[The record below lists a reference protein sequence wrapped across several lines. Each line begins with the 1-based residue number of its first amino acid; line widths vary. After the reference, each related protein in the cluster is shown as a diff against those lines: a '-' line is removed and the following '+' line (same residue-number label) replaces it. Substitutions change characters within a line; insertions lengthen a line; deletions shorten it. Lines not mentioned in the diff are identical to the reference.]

1 MEERQLNAFTGASD
15 HSLKLALARELE
27 RLYPIGEPIPPN
39 LRSYIDRLEQALDQ
53 RAARQ

>member
-39 LRSYIDRLEQALDQ
+39 LRSYIDRLAQALD
-53 RAARQ
+53 RRTARQ